1 MALNIYTNTAASR
14 AGEQLSKNNRLLQK
28 AMNRLSTGRR
38 IASPVDDP
46 GSLAVSMKL
55 EASISRLAG
64 AQNNVQN
71 ALSFMEV
78 QDGLLY
84 TAGNILG
91 RMGELKGL
99 ASQDPMKS
107 DQDAASYN
115 NEFKDLQLQ
124 LYDISQ
130 MTFNGVSLFAN
141 HTTSKGGVETRFNAQ
156 DQNYTLDHTISI
168 FTRSSGGSGSMISLN
183 KSLLLSSLTMK
194 TNKAL
199 AGTDTSDDS
208 LWSNVVSADKGETDS
223 NNLITPSTKNR
234 WVTLASNT
242 LGNAI
247 SLGQISLGIF
257 EKALENMSYLRAQN
271 GGSQSRLSF
280 NIESLAQQKTNLT
293 SALGRIVDS
302 DLAVESSNLKK
313 YSILS
318 QASASVLA
326 QANASM
332 DVALLLLR

>member
-1 MALNIYTNTAASR
+1 MALNIYTNTAAAR

-28 AMNRLSTGRR
+28 AMNRLSSGRR

-78 QDGLLY
+78 QDGMLY

-99 ASQDPMKS
+99 SSQDPMKS
-107 DQDAASYN
+107 DQDSASYN
-115 NEFKDLQLQ
+115 NEFKDLQMQ

-141 HTTSKGGVETRFNAQ
+141 TTTEKGSTETLFNAQ
-156 DQNYTLDHTISI
+156 AQGLAWDNTISI
-168 FTRSSGGSGSMISLN
+168 FTSSSGGGGAKISIN
-183 KSLLLSSLTMK
+183 KSLLLSALTFK
-194 TNKAL
+194 TDKSL
-199 AGTDTSDDS
+199 AGIDIANSGANAKWTVVESTDKSAYT
-208 LWSNVVSADKGETDS
+208 VSTEDVW
-223 NNLITPSTKNR
+223 I
-234 WVTLASNT
+234 TLAST
-242 LGNAI
+242 ELDNAMN
-247 SLGQISLGIF
+247 LDQISMGIF
-257 EKALENMSYLRAQN
+257 EKALENMAYLRAQN

-280 NIESLAQQKTNLT
+280 NIESLAQQKTNLNA
-293 SALGRIVDS
+293 ALGRIVDA

-318 QASASVLA
+318 QASASILA
-326 QANASM
+326 QANGSM
-332 DVALLLLR
+332 DIALLLLR

>member
-28 AMNRLSTGRR
+28 AMNRLSSGRR

-99 ASQDPMKS
+99 SSQDPMKS
-107 DQDAASYN
+107 DQDSASYN
-115 NEFKDLQLQ
+115 NEFKDLQMQ

-141 HTTSKGGVETRFNAQ
+141 TTTENGTTEALFNAQ
-156 DQNYTLDHTISI
+156 SQDLSLDNTISI
-168 FTRSSGGSGSMISLN
+168 YTSTSGGAGAKISLN
-183 KSLLLSSLTMK
+183 KALLLSALTFK
-194 TNKAL
+194 TDKSL
-199 AGTDTSDDS
+199 AGTETGGASN
-208 LWSNVVSADKGETDS
+208 WSTVAATDKSGYTVSTPNV
-223 NNLITPSTKNR
+223 
-234 WVTLASNT
+234 WVTLASET
-242 LGNAI
+242 LDGAMN
-247 SLGQISLGIF
+247 LDQISMGIF
-257 EKALENMSYLRAQN
+257 EVSLENISFLRAQN

>member
-1 MALNIYTNTAASR
+1 MALSISSNQAASR
-14 AGEQLSKNNRLLQK
+14 AAEQLSKNNRLLQK

-99 ASQDPMKS
+99 SSQDPMKS
-107 DQDAASYN
+107 DQDSASYN
-115 NEFKDLQLQ
+115 NEFKDLQMQ

-141 HTTSKGGVETRFNAQ
+141 TTTENGTTEALFNAQ
-156 DQNYTLDHTISI
+156 SQDLSLDNTISI
-168 FTRSSGGSGSMISLN
+168 YTSTSGGAGAKISLN
-183 KSLLLSSLTMK
+183 KALLLSALTFK
-194 TNKAL
+194 TDKSL
-199 AGTDTSDDS
+199 AGTETGGASN
-208 LWSNVVSADKGETDS
+208 WSTVAATDKSGYTVSTPNV
-223 NNLITPSTKNR
+223 
-234 WVTLASNT
+234 WVTLASET
-242 LGNAI
+242 LDGAMN
-247 SLGQISLGIF
+247 LDQISMGIF
-257 EKALENMSYLRAQN
+257 EVSLENISFLRAQN

>member
-1 MALNIYTNTAASR
+1 MALSISSNQAASR
-14 AGEQLSKNNRLLQK
+14 AAEQLSKNNRLLQK

-38 IASPVDDP
+38 ITSPVDDP

-84 TAGNILG
+84 TAGNIIG

-99 ASQDPMKS
+99 SSQDPMKS
-107 DQDAASYN
+107 DQDSASYN
-115 NEFKDLQLQ
+115 NEFKDLQMQ

-141 HTTSKGGVETRFNAQ
+141 YTTKKGATEALFNAQ
-156 DQNYTLDHTISI
+156 SQDLTRDNTISI
-168 FTRSSGGSGSMISLN
+168 YTSTSGGAGAKISIN
-183 KSLLLSSLTMK
+183 KSLLLSALTFK
-194 TNKAL
+194 TDKSL
-199 AGTDTSDDS
+199 AGAETGGASN
-208 LWSNVVSADKGETDS
+208 WSNVSATDKTGYTVS
-223 NNLITPSTKNR
+223 TPNV
-234 WVTLASNT
+234 WVTLASET
-242 LGNAI
+242 LDGAMN
-247 SLGQISLGIF
+247 LDQISIGIF
-257 EKALENMSYLRAQN
+257 EVSLENMSFLRAQN
-271 GGSQSRLSF
+271 GGTQSRLSF
-280 NIESLAQQKTNLT
+280 NIESLAQQKTNLS

-326 QANASM
+326 QANSSM

>member
-1 MALNIYTNTAASR
+1 MALNIYTNTAAAR

-28 AMNRLSTGRR
+28 AMNRLSSGRR

-78 QDGLLY
+78 QDGMLY

-99 ASQDPMKS
+99 SSQDPMKS
-107 DQDAASYN
+107 DQDSASYN
-115 NEFKDLQLQ
+115 NEFKDLQMQ

-141 HTTSKGGVETRFNAQ
+141 TTTENGSTEALFNAQ
-156 DQNYTLDHTISI
+156 SQDLSRDNTISI
-168 FTRSSGGSGSMISLN
+168 YTSTSGGAGAKISLN
-183 KSLLLSSLTMK
+183 KALLLSALTFK
-194 TNKAL
+194 TDKSL
-199 AGTDTSDDS
+199 AGTEIGGASN
-208 LWSNVVSADKGETDS
+208 WSTVTATDKSGYTVSTQDV
-223 NNLITPSTKNR
+223 
-234 WVTLASNT
+234 WVTLASET
-242 LGNAI
+242 LDGAMN
-247 SLGQISLGIF
+247 LDQISMGIF
-257 EKALENMSYLRAQN
+257 EVSLENLSFLRAQN
-271 GGSQSRLSF
+271 GGTQSRLSF
-280 NIESLAQQKTNLT
+280 NIESLAQQKTNLS

>member
-1 MALNIYTNTAASR
+1 MALSISSNQAASR
-14 AGEQLSKNNRLLQK
+14 AAEQLSKNNRLLQK
-28 AMNRLSTGRR
+28 AMNRLSSGRR

-78 QDGLLY
+78 QDGMLY

-99 ASQDPMKS
+99 SSQDPMKS
-107 DQDAASYN
+107 DQDSASYN
-115 NEFKDLQLQ
+115 NEFKDLQMQ

-141 HTTSKGGVETRFNAQ
+141 TTTENGSTEALFNAQ
-156 DQNYTLDHTISI
+156 SQDLSRDNTISI
-168 FTRSSGGSGSMISLN
+168 YTSTSGGAGAKISLN
-183 KSLLLSSLTMK
+183 KALLLSALTFK
-194 TNKAL
+194 TDKSL
-199 AGTDTSDDS
+199 AGTEIGGASN
-208 LWSNVVSADKGETDS
+208 WSTVTATDKSGYTVSTQDV
-223 NNLITPSTKNR
+223 
-234 WVTLASNT
+234 WVTLASET
-242 LGNAI
+242 LDGAMN
-247 SLGQISLGIF
+247 LDQISMGIF
-257 EKALENMSYLRAQN
+257 EVSLENLSFLRAQN
-271 GGSQSRLSF
+271 GGTQSRLSF
-280 NIESLAQQKTNLT
+280 NIESLAQQKTNLS

>member
-28 AMNRLSTGRR
+28 AMNRLSSGRR

-99 ASQDPMKS
+99 SSQDPMKS
-107 DQDAASYN
+107 DQDSASYN
-115 NEFKDLQLQ
+115 NEFKDLQMQ

-141 HTTSKGGVETRFNAQ
+141 TTTENGTTEALFNAQ
-156 DQNYTLDHTISI
+156 SQDLSLDNTISI
-168 FTRSSGGSGSMISLN
+168 YTSTSGGAGAKISLN
-183 KSLLLSSLTMK
+183 KALLLSALTFK
-194 TNKAL
+194 TDKSL
-199 AGTDTSDDS
+199 AGTETGGASN
-208 LWSNVVSADKGETDS
+208 WSTVAATDKSGYTVSTPNV
-223 NNLITPSTKNR
+223 
-234 WVTLASNT
+234 WVTLASET
-242 LGNAI
+242 LGGAMN
-247 SLGQISLGIF
+247 LDQISMGIF
-257 EKALENMSYLRAQN
+257 EVSLENISFLRAQN

>member
-28 AMNRLSTGRR
+28 AMNRLSSGRR

-99 ASQDPMKS
+99 SSQDPMKS
-107 DQDAASYN
+107 DQDSASYN
-115 NEFKDLQLQ
+115 NEFKDLQMQ

-141 HTTSKGGVETRFNAQ
+141 TTTENGTTEALFNAQ
-156 DQNYTLDHTISI
+156 SQDLSLDNTISI
-168 FTRSSGGSGSMISLN
+168 YTSTSGGAGAKISLN
-183 KSLLLSSLTMK
+183 KALLLSALTFK
-194 TNKAL
+194 TDKSL
-199 AGTDTSDDS
+199 AGTETGGASN
-208 LWSNVVSADKGETDS
+208 WSTVAATDKSGYSVSTPNV
-223 NNLITPSTKNR
+223 
-234 WVTLASNT
+234 WVTLASET
-242 LGNAI
+242 LDGAMN
-247 SLGQISLGIF
+247 LDQISMGIF
-257 EKALENMSYLRAQN
+257 EVSLENISFLRAQN